1 MEVLMKIYK
10 KKSQLEDVIKLGSLM
25 AKDLETYR
33 TSLYK
38 AGIQYRSGHRLY
50 FLDPSAQVL
59 STGKHSLG

>member
-1 MEVLMKIYK
+1 MKIYK
-10 KKSQLEDVIKLGSLM
+10 KKSQLEEVIKLGSLM

-38 AGIQYRSGHRLY
+38 AGIRYRSGHRLH

-59 STGKHSLG
+59 SAGTHSLG